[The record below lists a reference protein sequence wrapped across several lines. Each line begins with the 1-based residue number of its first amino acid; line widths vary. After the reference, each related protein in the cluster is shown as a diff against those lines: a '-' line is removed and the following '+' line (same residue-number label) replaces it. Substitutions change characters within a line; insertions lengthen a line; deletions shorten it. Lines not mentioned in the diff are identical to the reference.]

1 MCVFHSYAAVNSD
14 RFVVTLAH
22 TRDCLN
28 YEKELTYFHTLCNYA
43 IICII
48 GRMVNPYLEHFAS
61 REICC
66 YYLMSLE
73 RKNSQRWDIPR
84 VSSIVNIFDM
94 SHLLTICR
102 LAKQEFVLFHP
113 IIITKWNFLF
123 FALSLLLQFTLL
135 IHKRE
140 LFFHEC
146 CTDFYVFLFSLIKWA
161 GHGMLNLHC
170 TRVFLEY

>member
-1 MCVFHSYAAVNSD
+1 MNSFPTHKKD
-14 RFVVTLAH
+14 IFVCFSFIRSSQQWSVCRDASTH

-123 FALSLLLQFTLL
+123 FCTLL
-135 IHKRE
+135 VIAIHPVDPQTWT
-140 LFFHEC
+140 FFSRML
-146 CTDFYVFLFSLIKWA
+146 YWFLCFFIF
-161 GHGMLNLHC
+161 LN
-170 TRVFLEY
+170 